1 MEAMAI
7 AEEEKTKTASEKW
20 YALTVEEA
28 LARLETDRESGLTND
43 EAQERQARYGKNE
56 LPAGEEVSIWR
67 LLLEQFTSV
76 MVIVLII
83 AAIISFVIG
92 DATDAIVILAI
103 VVLNAALGFFQEYQ
117 AEQALAAL
125 GAMQTPQ
132 VRVRRN
138 GHVQEISAD
147 ELVPGDIV
155 LVEAG
160 DLIPAD
166 GRLIEAAN
174 LQIDEAALTGESLAV
189 EKTSEQLP
197 DTDPPPALADLRNI
211 AYMGTTVTYG
221 RGTLAIVA
229 TGEKTQL
236 GTIAALLQG
245 VEKGRTP
252 LQERLERMG
261 IYLAAA
267 ALAVCVLVFVVGVI
281 RGEDVREMLLTAIS
295 LAVAA
300 IPEGLPAVIT
310 IALALGA
317 RRMIRRNALI
327 RKLPA
332 VETLGSVSV
341 ICSDKTGTLT
351 RNEMTVTMLA
361 LPGRGDVRVTG
372 VGYEPVGQFFEGEQE
387 INPVND
393 DVLCRILKAA
403 ALNTDAYIERVHEDG
418 PWGVVG
424 DTTEGALLV
433 AARKA
438 GWSRSALEDDLPRV
452 DELPFSSERKAMTTI
467 HEPRGK
473 FAAQLFENAKYVS
486 FTKGAPDQLLA
497 WATQET
503 MPDGPRPLDETRREA
518 WRKQIDKMA
527 DEGLR
532 VLALAY
538 RPLDVIPDDL
548 SPETVER
555 DLTLLGLVGI
565 VDPPRSEA
573 KRAIQVASEAGIRTV
588 MITGDHKLTAQAI
601 ARQLGLLSQDGAAL
615 TGVELDRLSADE
627 LRETVKDVSVYARVT
642 PEHKL
647 RIVEALQSHGHIV
660 AMTGDGVNDAPAL
673 KQANIGVAMGITGTD
688 VSQNA
693 ADMVLTDDNFATI
706 VAAVEEGRTIYD
718 NIRKFI
724 RYLLATNT
732 GEIITMFLALLIGL
746 RVPLLAI
753 QILWIN
759 LVTDGLPAIALGFE
773 PGEADVMKRKPRPPR
788 ESIFAQGVG
797 RHVIWVGI
805 WLGVVTLIGYVWA
818 LNRYP
823 GGAMDPSEEGLLSG
837 RTVAFMILALSQVAH
852 VAAIHGGDASFWQ
865 APITRNRLL
874 LGAVLLTA
882 ALQFLVVFTS
892 FGNSVFETT
901 PLDTT
906 ELIVSVALASSV
918 FFAVEVEKYFR
929 RRRTERAAR

>member
-1 MEAMAI
+1 M
-7 AEEEKTKTASEKW
+7 
-20 YALTVEEA
+20 
-28 LARLETDRESGLTND
+28 
-43 EAQERQARYGKNE
+43 
-56 LPAGEEVSIWR
+56 
-67 LLLEQFTSV
+67 
-76 MVIVLII
+76 
-83 AAIISFVIG
+83 
-92 DATDAIVILAI
+92 
-103 VVLNAALGFFQEYQ
+103 
-117 AEQALAAL
+117 
-125 GAMQTPQ
+125 
-132 VRVRRN
+132 
-138 GHVQEISAD
+138 
-147 ELVPGDIV
+147 
-155 LVEAG
+155 
-160 DLIPAD
+160 
-166 GRLIEAAN
+166 
-174 LQIDEAALTGESLAV
+174 
-189 EKTSEQLP
+189 P
-197 DTDPPPALADLRNI
+197 DSDPPPALADLRNI

-221 RGTLAIVA
+221 RGILAITA
-229 TGEKTQL
+229 TGAKTQL

-252 LQERLERMG
+252 LQERLEKMG
-261 IYLAAA
+261 IYLAVA
-267 ALAVCVLVFVVGVI
+267 ALAVCVLVFVVGVL

-351 RNEMTVTMLA
+351 RNEMTATVLA
-361 LPGRGDVRVTG
+361 LPGREDVRVSG
-372 VGYEPVGQFFEGEQE
+372 VGFDPVGDFHEGEHQL
-387 INPVND
+387 NPVND
-393 DVLCRILKAA
+393 EVLARILKAA
-403 ALNTDAYIERVHEDG
+403 ALNTDAYLERENDEG

-433 AARKA
+433 IARKA
-438 GWSRSALEDDLPRV
+438 GWSRSSLEEDMPRV
-452 DELPFSSERKAMTTI
+452 AELPFSSERKAMTTI
-467 HEPRGK
+467 HQPKGK
-473 FAAQLFENAKYVS
+473 FAAQLFENANFVS

-497 WATQET
+497 WATSET
-503 MPDGPRPLDETRREA
+503 TPDGPQRLDAARTEA
-518 WRKQIDKMA
+518 WHKQIDKMA
-527 DEGLR
+527 NEGLR
-532 VLALAY
+532 VLALGY
-538 RPLDVIPDDL
+538 RPLKALPDDDEMTPQML
-548 SPETVER
+548 ER
-555 DLTLLGLVGI
+555 DLTLLGLIGI

-573 KRAIQVASEAGIRTV
+573 KRAIKVASGAGIRSV

-601 ARQLGLLSQDGAAL
+601 ARQLGLMEADGRAL
-615 TGVELDRLSADE
+615 TGVDLDRMDE
-627 LRETVKDVSVYARVT
+627 KALRDAVTDVSVYARVT

-647 RIVEALQSHGHIV
+647 RIVEALQSHGQIV

-688 VSQNA
+688 VSKGA

-732 GEIITMFLALLIGL
+732 GEIIAMFLALVVGL

-773 PGEADVMKRKPRPPR
+773 PAEADVMKRKPRPPR
-788 ESIFAQGVG
+788 ESIFAHGVG
-797 RHVIWVGI
+797 RHVIWVGL
-805 WLGVVTLIGYVWA
+805 WLGVVTLLGFVWT

-823 GGAMDPSEEGLLSG
+823 GGALNPSDEGLLVG
-837 RTVAFMILALSQVAH
+837 RTAAFMILALSQVFH
-852 VAAIHGGDASFWQ
+852 VSAIHAGDASFLA

-882 ALQFLVVFTS
+882 ALQFLVVYTS
-892 FGNSVFETT
+892 FGNTVFETT
-901 PLDTT
+901 PLSAI
-906 ELIVSVALASSV
+906 ELIVTVGLASSV
-918 FFAVEVEKYFR
+918 FFAVEIEKYSR
-929 RRRTERAAR
+929 RRRSAAGKPV